1 MKQIVLIAI
10 PLLFVFTS
18 CGQRSQS
25 ISYGQQLK
33 TVGVDEFEKQIVAVQ
48 GEQLVDVRTPQEF
61 AESHIKGAINIDF
74 RNPIFSDEINKL
86 DKTKPLLI
94 YCRSGRRS
102 GDALSVCK
110 NLGFT
115 TVYDLSGGIIAWQQA
130 EKPEEK

>member
-1 MKQIVLIAI
+1 MKQTILIAI
-10 PLLFVFTS
+10 SLLFVITS
-18 CGQRSQS
+18 CGQQPQNVSH
-25 ISYGQQLK
+25 GQQLK
-33 TVGVDEFEKQIVAVQ
+33 TVGVDEFENQIAAVQ

-74 RNPIFSDEINKL
+74 RNPNFSDEIKKL

-115 TVYDLSGGIIAWQQA
+115 TVYDLGGGIIAWQQA
-130 EKPEEK
+130 KKQVE